1 MRALGLALLTAGLAA
16 CGAPEPPAKKPN
28 VVLVVIDTLRP
39 DHLGFGGH
47 TRETA
52 PFLAGLA
59 AEGTVFERAFS
70 TSSWTAP
77 STASIF
83 TGLYPPRH
91 GVVQGFFAH
100 FHGAQEGGALGEGA
114 DEPAALDLV
123 GLPREYPTL
132 PELFRDE
139 GYRTFGLTTNINIG
153 SELGFD
159 RGFEQFERLDNVP
172 AKEVLGRLGEWKDE
186 LVGEA
191 DSPFLLYLHFNDAH
205 SPYHPRKRWFV
216 DSDDERERR
225 MSAYDSEI
233 SYLDSFL
240 AELAADYALGPDTLF
255 VVASDHGEEFL
266 DHGAWF
272 HGFSLHRE
280 LNQVL
285 FLIHAPGLGVP
296 ARRVPVNV
304 SLVDLLP
311 TVAELA
317 HLGEDA
323 RREASRNGRSLVPLL
338 GDEESEER
346 ALAQLDQRAVYAH
359 RMLKT
364 QEGDLHTWAVLRGGW
379 KLMERDGVR
388 SLFDLRLDRGELQ
401 DVAAEHPE
409 VVAELGALL
418 DEQQA
423 RGIDVHDAGTR
434 IDLDPEL
441 LGRLR
446 SLGYAE

>member
-16 CGAPEPPAKKPN
+16 CGAPEPPARKPN

-39 DHLGFGGH
+39 DHLGFGGY

-100 FHGAQEGGALGEGA
+100 FHGAQEEGLS
-114 DEPAALDLV
+114 EPQVLDLI

-132 PELFRDE
+132 PELFQAE

-153 SELGFD
+153 AELGFD
-159 RGFEQFERLDNVP
+159 RGFERFERLDNVP
-172 AKEVLGRLGEWKDE
+172 AKQVLERLGGWKTE
-186 LVGEA
+186 LAAES
-191 DSPFLLYLHFNDAH
+191 DSPFLLYLHFNDVH

-240 AELAADYALGPDTLF
+240 AELARDYSLGPDTLF

-285 FLIHAPGLGVP
+285 LMVHGPELGVP
-296 ARRVPVNV
+296 ARRVPINV
-304 SLVDLLP
+304 SLVDVLP
-311 TVAELA
+311 TLAELA

-323 RREASRNGRSLVPLL
+323 QREAARNGRSLVPLL
-338 GDEESEER
+338 GDEASLER
-346 ALAQLDQRAVYAH
+346 SLAQLDERPVYAH

-364 QEGDLHTWAVLRGGW
+364 EQGDLHTWAVMRGGW
-379 KLMERDGVR
+379 KLMERDGAR

-401 DVAAEHPE
+401 DVAAAHPQ
-409 VVAELGALL
+409 VVAELGVLL
-418 DEQQA
+418 DA
-423 RGIDVHDAGTR
+423 LISRGVDVHDAGTS

>member
-1 MRALGLALLTAGLAA
+1 MRALGLALFTAGLVA
-16 CGAPEPPAKKPN
+16 CGAPETPPVRKPN

-39 DHLGFGGH
+39 DHLGFGGYS
-47 TRETA
+47 RETA
-52 PFLAGLA
+52 PFLAKLA
-59 AEGTVFERAFS
+59 SEGTVFERAFS

-100 FHGAQEGGALGEGA
+100 FHGAQEETQA
-114 DEPAALDLV
+114 EPQVLDLV

-132 PELFRDE
+132 PELFQRG

-153 SELGFD
+153 AELGFD
-159 RGFEQFERLDNVP
+159 RGFEHFERLDNVP
-172 AKEVLGRLGEWKDE
+172 AKRVLERLEEWKPE
-186 LVGEA
+186 LLA
-191 DSPFLLYLHFNDAH
+191 ADDSPFLLYLHFNDVH
-205 SPYHPRKRWFV
+205 SPYHPRQRWYV

-225 MSAYDSEI
+225 MSAYDSEV

-240 AELAADYALGPDTLF
+240 AQLAADYDLGPDTLF

-285 FLIHAPGLGVP
+285 LLVHGPELGIP

-304 SLVDLLP
+304 SLVDVLP
-311 TVAELA
+311 TLAELA
-317 HLGEDA
+317 QLGVEA
-323 RREASRNGRSLVPLL
+323 EREAARNGRSLRPLL
-338 GDEESEER
+338 GDEQSEER
-346 ALAQLDQRAVYAH
+346 ALEQLDQRPVYAH
-359 RMLKT
+359 RMLKAPN
-364 QEGDLHTWAVLRGGW
+364 GDAHTWAVMRGGW
-379 KLMERDGVR
+379 KLMERDGLR
-388 SLFDLRLDRGELQ
+388 SLYDLRLDRGELR
-401 DVAAEHPE
+401 DVAAAHPE
-409 VVAELGALL
+409 LVTELGALL
-418 DEQQA
+418 DEQIA
-423 RGIDVHDAGTR
+423 RGVDEYDAGTQV
-434 IDLDPEL
+434 DLDPEL